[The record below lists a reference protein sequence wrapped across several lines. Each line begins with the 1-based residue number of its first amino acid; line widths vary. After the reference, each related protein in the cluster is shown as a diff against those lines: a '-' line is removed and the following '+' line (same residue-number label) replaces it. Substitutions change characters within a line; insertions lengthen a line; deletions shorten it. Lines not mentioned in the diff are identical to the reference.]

1 MFSTFLI
8 QYVCIKKGLAMANDE
23 KKDISLKKILTIIKE
38 ILEIIIAGLP
48 EDEAI
53 AQASKKY
60 NVSSKVLKD
69 ALKEY
74 RA

>member
-1 MFSTFLI
+1 
-8 QYVCIKKGLAMANDE
+8 MANDE